1 LAWARQTFDAR
12 EFLDGVRE
20 IEATGGQPLESF
32 VAEVEA
38 VVRGS

>member
-1 LAWARQTFDAR
+1 MAWARQTFDAR

-20 IEATGGQPLESF
+20 IEATGGLPLEAF
-32 VAEVEA
+32 IADLEA